1 MDLPERSSS
10 LMMACLM
17 CHGKNPIGEAG
28 LLQISVLGCLLLPID
43 SVGGEDTV
51 SNLYQGAS
59 LAREYQFFMMNH
71 PDVYHL
77 QHVCVRLVSLVS
89 LVYWRIL
96 FLFLAHQYAPGDPLA
111 VALGDDLKLESLLR
125 LLENELPK
133 TGRVLL
139 GATAGV
145 RQAMQDNT
153 DMFSSLKVS
162 L

>member
-1 MDLPERSSS
+1 
-10 LMMACLM
+10 
-17 CHGKNPIGEAG
+17 
-28 LLQISVLGCLLLPID
+28 
-43 SVGGEDTV
+43 
-51 SNLYQGAS
+51 
-59 LAREYQFFMMNH
+59 MNH
-71 PDVYHL
+71 PDVYHH
-77 QHVCVRLVSLVS
+77 HVCVRLVSLVS

-96 FLFLAHQYAPGDPLA
+96 LLFLAHQYAPGDPLA

-153 DMFSSLKVS
+153 DICFLHSKSVCDVQISLILFALQPDSQHQSEVHECYDMN
-162 L
+162 

>member
-1 MDLPERSSS
+1 
-10 LMMACLM
+10 M
-17 CHGKNPIGEAG
+17 CTFSEFSEF
-28 LLQISVLGCLLLPID
+28 SVLAY
-43 SVGGEDTV
+43 SV
-51 SNLYQGAS
+51 
-59 LAREYQFFMMNH
+59 F
-71 PDVYHL
+71 
-77 QHVCVRLVSLVS
+77 
-89 LVYWRIL
+89 
-96 FLFLAHQYAPGDPLA
+96 FLAHQYAPGDPLA